1 MFIISVSILSFC
13 SYPNDHFYCVL
24 FSSNAATTKP
34 IIQWKVYLIV
44 APFLDLCHCY
54 IPRRFD
60 APDHFINF
68 PRLYLLSLLQMTSAA
83 TATFRLV
90 SPMDTCAGQRAR
102 ILMAAASV
110 SDYQCQTVESLR
122 PFLLGMDALI
132 S

>member
-1 MFIISVSILSFC
+1 MPPL
-13 SYPNDHFYCVL
+13 
-24 FSSNAATTKP
+24 P

-44 APFLDLCHCY
+44 VPFLDLCHCY
-54 IPRRFD
+54 KRRRFD

-68 PRLYLLSLLQMTSAA
+68 PRPYLLFSFQMTSAA

-90 SPMDTCAGQRAR
+90 SPMDTCAGPLAR

-110 SDYQCQTVESLR
+110 NDSQYQPVESLR
-122 PFLLGMDALI
+122 PFLLDMGALI